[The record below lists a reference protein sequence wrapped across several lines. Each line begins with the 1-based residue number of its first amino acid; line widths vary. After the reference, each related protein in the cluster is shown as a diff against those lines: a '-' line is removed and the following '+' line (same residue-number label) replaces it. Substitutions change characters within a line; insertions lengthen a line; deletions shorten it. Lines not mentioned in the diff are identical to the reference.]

1 MPAHMLMPKL
11 ASLYHSLYSSIIK
24 RIIAA
29 LIFPPQIAESWTC
42 ISAFRC
48 NLSPSEHWIELL
60 SRHNYP
66 PSALRHRTTA
76 TTTTIIRTLE
86 DTTTVFMNSILNA
99 GRHNYSKHQLLDISK
114 PGEQLYTQYMPQ
126 LQHWKTPA
134 MISWRTEWVCL
145 IQLLK
150 IEIHNIKKNE
160 VWWFMQPKDSSEKL
174 QILRNE
180 IFITLLSKSIASV
193 SSYLIYNKTLDLLI
207 LRYWLPQYKMITTKK
222 Q

>member
-1 MPAHMLMPKL
+1 MPKL

-29 LIFPPQIAESWTC
+29 LIFPPQIAESWTS
-42 ISAFRC
+42 ISAFCC

-150 IEIHNIKKNE
+150 IEIHNIKKKRSL
-160 VWWFMQPKDSSEKL
+160 M
-174 QILRNE
+174 
-180 IFITLLSKSIASV
+180 
-193 SSYLIYNKTLDLLI
+193 IYAT
-207 LRYWLPQYKMITTKK
+207 
-222 Q
+222 